1 MKFTS
6 AIVVL
11 AAAVASASAA
21 THSPTVGQ
29 DLCCAA
35 NQERARNGVAPLKWS
50 SAIDAA
56 AQRHSEYQRS
66 IGTRSHFGP
75 SGQLYGLG
83 GRLEAVGFGYRT
95 AAENV
100 GNGFGSVNSITTA
113 WMESKGHRANMLASG
128 STVCGGGL
136 ANAGGFYTI
145 NLASPMNPSDANG
158 FYTLQ
163 CSGSKSLGAYTGSS
177 PVAPIQ
183 PPVPHKPTP
192 TPPKPPV
199 QPSVAPKPPVQP
211 PVAPKPSAQPPVG
224 HKPTSTP
231 PQPP

>member
-11 AAAVASASAA
+11 AAAVASSSAA
-21 THSPTVGQ
+21 TVGPTIGQ
-29 DLCCAA
+29 DLCCAT
-35 NQERARNGVAPLKWS
+35 NQQRARNGLPALKWLPS
-50 SAIDAA
+50 IDTA

-66 IGTRSHFGP
+66 IGRITH
-75 SGQLYGLG
+75 SGGSAQTSNLSA
-83 GRLEAVGFGYRT
+83 RLESVGFNYRT

-100 GNGFGSVNSITTA
+100 GAGFGSVDSVTTA
-113 WMESKGHRANMLASG
+113 WMNSPGHRANIMGSG

-136 ANAGGFYTI
+136 AAAGSYYTI
-145 NLASPMNPSDANG
+145 DYASPMNPSDANG

-177 PVAPIQ
+177 PVAPVQ

-199 QPSVAPKPPVQP
+199 QPTAAPKPPVQP

-224 HKPTSTP
+224 HKPTPTP